1 MVPERNLEQ
10 INYEF
15 ETDREHAQ
23 ILIEVD
29 NSLKSFDEV
38 KKIIERP
45 GVSISETR
53 QLAPNRILIKLN
65 IKDMRDVILKL
76 TESGFL
82 NIKGVNASL

>member
-1 MVPERNLEQ
+1 MALHKIPEQ

-15 ETDREHAQ
+15 EADREHAQ